1 MHEKFTRLVNNIFD
15 GDGEYIASLDR
26 AIQSVVNNRDDP
38 KQPPKISER
47 LNRYI
52 DSLMRTKKG
61 KTEQE
66 IEGQLTRSIIIFRY
80 IDDKDLFQKY
90 YSKMLCNRLIGNLS
104 FSMDLEESMINKMK
118 EACGYELWVFLAEIQ
133 IQMEKNCVTLS
144 DRRNK
149 K

>member
-1 MHEKFTRLVNNIFD
+1 LHEKFTRLVNNIFD

>member
-1 MHEKFTRLVNNIFD
+1 LHEKFTRLVNNIFD

-118 EACGYELWVFLAEIQ
+118 EACGYELWVFLTEIQ
-133 IQMEKNCVTLS
+133 IQTEKNFKLS
-144 DRRNK
+144 DRTP
-149 K
+149 

>member
-1 MHEKFTRLVNNIFD
+1 
-15 GDGEYIASLDR
+15 
-26 AIQSVVNNRDDP
+26 
-38 KQPPKISER
+38 
-47 LNRYI
+47 
-52 DSLMRTKKG
+52 MRTKKG